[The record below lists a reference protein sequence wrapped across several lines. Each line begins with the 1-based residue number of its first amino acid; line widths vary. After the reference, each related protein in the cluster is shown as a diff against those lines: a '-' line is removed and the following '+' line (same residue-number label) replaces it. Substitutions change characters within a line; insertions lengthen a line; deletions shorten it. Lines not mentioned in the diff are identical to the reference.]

1 MADLD
6 SAGWLCFELQA
17 WLWLAPLVFILG
29 QTHTQWENAEA
40 HEDNC
45 TNTFQAL
52 ADIKSANSSL
62 VKASCVASPR
72 PRDREGYS
80 SYRGSEEAEYFKA
93 IMLPTIPTPT
103 EVRFSKGI

>member
-1 MADLD
+1 M
-6 SAGWLCFELQA
+6 G
-17 WLWLAPLVFILG
+17 
-29 QTHTQWENAEA
+29 NAEV

-45 TNTFQAL
+45 TSTFQAL

-72 PRDREGYS
+72 PRDGEGY
-80 SYRGSEEAEYFKA
+80 SYRGSEEAEYFKT
-93 IMLPTIPTPT
+93 IMLPTVPTPT